1 MIKWRATESTLL
13 PTETVKMPPSV
24 FHSHLSPKTVQEGQS
39 CTAARYYCSE
49 KDQAVVFIDPL
60 RRRDKS
66 FHSICTGIFNL
77 NPSGGR
83 HARITC
89 GNPTLGPGA
98 NPCTGRWTDTTVP
111 GWLLLSPGCTVHF
124 DIHVSK
130 KGRLFP
136 KEI

>member
-1 MIKWRATESTLL
+1 MVKCRATESTLL

-24 FHSHLSPKTVQEGQS
+24 FHSHLSPKTVQECQS
-39 CTAARYYCSE
+39 CTAACYYCSE
-49 KDQAVVFIDPL
+49 KDQAIVFIDPL

-66 FHSICTGIFNL
+66 FHSICTTILNL
-77 NPSGGR
+77 NPPGGR
-83 HARITC
+83 HARTTC

-98 NPCTGRWTDTTVP
+98 NPCTDRWTDTTVP

-130 KGRLFP
+130 EGRLFP